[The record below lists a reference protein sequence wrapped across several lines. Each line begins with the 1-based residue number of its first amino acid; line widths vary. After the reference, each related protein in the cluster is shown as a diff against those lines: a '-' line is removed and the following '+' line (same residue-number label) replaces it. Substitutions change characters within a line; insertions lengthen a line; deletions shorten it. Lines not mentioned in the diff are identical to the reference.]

1 MIIMQ
6 NYEPLDKALRLESER
21 LLLKPI
27 TEEDTELVLS
37 FRNADYVRNNFFYR
51 IPISVEDHLKFY
63 KNRCETGEV
72 FYFLVYE
79 KETATPIGC
88 VYLQT
93 NSHEPKAL
101 ESGVFFA
108 DTAPKGKG
116 YATEA
121 VKMMNE
127 FAFNN
132 LKVEKTIAR
141 VISSNKASLSLH
153 VRAGFKEI
161 SRSDEKII
169 PTGEV
174 VEAVTFELLPE
185 YLCEDK

>member
-1 MIIMQ
+1 MIIMR

-51 IPISVEDHLKFY
+51 VPISVEDHLKFY

-79 KETATPIGC
+79 KETETPIGC

-93 NSHEPKAL
+93 NPHEPEAL
-101 ESGVFFA
+101 ESGVFFSEN
-108 DTAPKGKG
+108 APKGRG

-121 VKMMNE
+121 VKMLNL

-132 LKVEKTIAR
+132 LKAKRTIAR
-141 VISSNKASLSLH
+141 VIADNHASLNLH
-153 VRAGFKEI
+153 IRAGFKEI

-185 YLCEDK
+185 YLSEDK